1 MSFKNMAEL
10 ERIFG
15 FFNKAKASQLIND
28 ILSVF
33 ALNFGEALAHEGV
46 FEILAVQF

>member
-1 MSFKNMAEL
+1 MAEL

-15 FFNKAKASQLIND
+15 FFNKAKASQWIND

-33 ALNFGEALAHEGV
+33 ALNFGEALAHECV